1 MTLLRAGYRTML
13 ASYFI
18 SSGVK
23 AVRHPEKLVPVAEPL
38 AEKLVPMVKKYVPDE
53 VAGFVP
59 EDTKTLVRLNGAIQ
73 IVGGLALATGRG
85 RRVGA
90 LLLAG
95 TLLPSTLAKYPF
107 WNQTGE
113 QAADSRSL
121 FLQNV
126 SLLGGVLLASRDTE
140 GKPGIAW
147 RAQAGGHAIARSTGK
162 ATKKL
167 TRSGGTGDKLAK
179 QASSLTEAVSD
190 AAGDV
195 ASRTADLAS
204 KTSDLAGAAVA
215 GGVALLGA
223 AEVATRGTRK
233 KARKQFKVAQAAA
246 AKQAK
251 QAQVVAVKQ
260 ARQAQVA
267 AVKQAQATRERLAAQ
282 AVEAQKLAAQRAEE
296 SRVAAA
302 EAAKQAKKDSRK
314 RAARR
319 AAASDADPTVEVKV
333 KRGQKVDKHILLG
346 EN

>member
-1 MTLLRAGYRTML
+1 MTLLRAAYRSML

-23 AVRHPEKLVPVAEPL
+23 AVRNPAPLAPLAEPVADKLVPF
-38 AEKLVPMVKKYVPDE
+38 VKKYAPDE
-53 VAGFVP
+53 VAGFIP
-59 EDTKTLVRLNGAIQ
+59 EDPKTLVRLNGALQ
-73 IVGGLALATGRG
+73 IAGGLALATGRG

-95 TLLPSTLAKYPF
+95 SLVPSTLAKYPF
-107 WNQTGE
+107 WSQSGDE
-113 QAADSRSL
+113 AAASRSH
-121 FLQNV
+121 FAKNV

-147 RAQAGGHAIARSTGK
+147 RAQAGGQSFVKSTSK

-167 TRSGGTGDKLAK
+167 THSGTSDKLAK
-179 QASSLTEAVSD
+179 QASDIGGAVSE
-190 AAGDV
+190 AASDV
-195 ASRTADLAS
+195 AS

-233 KARKQFKVAQAAA
+233 NARKQFKVAQEAA

-251 QAQVVAVKQ
+251 VTGKRLAEQARVAQKVAVEQ
-260 ARQAQVA
+260 A
-267 AVKQAQATRERLAAQ
+267 AVAKKAAAAQ
-282 AVEAQKLAAQRAEE
+282 AAEARK
-296 SRVAAA
+296 VAAA
-302 EAAKQAKKDSRK
+302 RAEDAQEAAQAAAKQAKKDAKKKRSRATK
-314 RAARR
+314 KAAKT
-319 AAASDADPTVEVKV
+319 AAKTVATTAAVKAA
-333 KRGQKVDKHILLG
+333 KPDKHIQRG